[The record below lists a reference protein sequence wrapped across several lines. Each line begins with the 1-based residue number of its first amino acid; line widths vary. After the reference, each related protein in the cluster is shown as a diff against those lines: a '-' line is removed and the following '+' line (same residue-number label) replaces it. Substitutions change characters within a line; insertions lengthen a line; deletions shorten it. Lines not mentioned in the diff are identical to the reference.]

1 MWNIIGD
8 SFAIAI
14 ILKTEEQKS
23 QKQEPKMSVHNT
35 TITIKTIL
43 NKQLDRNLDK
53 KKTTTK
59 IPVWMNLS
67 CDALAAPPSSGLF
80 FVEDEVDDDEDDVD
94 EQIGATKTTYD
105 TDFIYN
111 IEQNLYGTKVDDQIT
126 AVKNWYA
133 A

>member
-1 MWNIIGD
+1 
-8 SFAIAI
+8 
-14 ILKTEEQKS
+14 
-23 QKQEPKMSVHNT
+23 
-35 TITIKTIL
+35 
-43 NKQLDRNLDK
+43 
-53 KKTTTK
+53 
-59 IPVWMNLS
+59 MNLS

-126 AVKNWYA
+126 AVKIGMRHKNSLPRSALLSPILNIILYRTNRYGRMVVTWKCA
-133 A
+133 EQKTNTTQLFFSFRFGGVR

>member
-1 MWNIIGD
+1 MNIDTHTHNIYISQISLWNIIGD

-59 IPVWMNLS
+59 IPV
-67 CDALAAPPSSGLF
+67 
-80 FVEDEVDDDEDDVD
+80 
-94 EQIGATKTTYD
+94 
-105 TDFIYN
+105 
-111 IEQNLYGTKVDDQIT
+111 
-126 AVKNWYA
+126 
-133 A
+133 